1 MAEKQG
7 DQMDKVNNEVEQNT
21 DGTPEVPVVET
32 PEEVPVVE
40 TPELSLQDLLERD
53 LMQGDVSSTL
63 EEQPSA
69 EPDIEVAPTP
79 EGTEPPGEVKPEDT
93 AIPEG
98 FVPAKEQPE
107 PTANAVTMEDIEIA
121 KKDVLAQI
129 LDLARADAE
138 SKEGEVPNG
147 EPLPEEFNEEEFL
160 DKFSDNPA
168 KAIKEMATN
177 IADKQSKTQFDALL
191 AKLQPLIQQ
200 SQIVEQRE
208 KVRGYVD
215 KLIKDNP
222 DAKELFPEIAAY
234 IKENQLAPDDERS
247 YMDGYKTSKLNRQNK
262 TIGERDAT
270 IKELQNSGKSLDDHM
285 IDEESIAKMLLN
297 PVLKERFQKGYIEE
311 LDNGQKP
318 ATITSGGG
326 TQLPAQPRTKL
337 NSVKE
342 AGDAFAKSLQ

>member
-1 MAEKQG
+1 MG
-7 DQMDKVNNEVEQNT
+7 KVNSDVEQNT
-21 DGTPEVPVVET
+21 DIVPEAPVVE
-32 PEEVPVVE
+32 ESK
-40 TPELSLQDLLERD
+40 LSLQDLLERD
-53 LMQGDVSSTL
+53 LMQGDVNSTL
-63 EEQPSA
+63 EEQPGA
-69 EPDIEVAPTP
+69 ESDIEVEPTPIP
-79 EGTEPPGEVKPEDT
+79 EGTKPPGEVKPEDT

-107 PTANAVTMEDIEIA
+107 PTANAATMEDIETA

-138 SKEGEVPNG
+138 TKAEGEVPSG

-247 YMDGYKTSKLNRQNK
+247 YMDGYKTSKLSRQDK

-270 IKELQNSGKSLDDHM
+270 IKELQNSGKSLDDHLT
-285 IDEESIAKMLLN
+285 DEESILKMLGN
-297 PVLKERFQKGYIEE
+297 KDVAERFVTQYLEGI
-311 LDNGQKP
+311 DSGARP

-326 TQLPAQPRTKL
+326 TLPPAQPRTKL

-342 AGDAFAKSLQ
+342 AGSAFEKSL